1 MAKND
6 RRSQCTPQDNFQ
18 NGITNGAQWYD
29 VPGGMQ
35 DFNYVHSNAFEIT
48 IELTCCKYPEAS
60 KLVSEWRNNK
70 ESLLK
75 YMELVH
81 SGVKGVVIDSS
92 TKKPIRNAR
101 VKLWGSIIVIK
112 YLGEDIFAC
121 NKGYIYNFGLL
132 LISGICSGYKLSS
145 VNNEAR

>member
-1 MAKND
+1 MSKND

-35 DFNYVHSNAFEIT
+35 DFNYVHSNDFEIT
-48 IELTCCKYPEAS
+48 IELTCCKYPQPSELP
-60 KLVSEWRNNK
+60 KEWRNNK

-81 SGVKGVVIDSS
+81 SGIKGVVTDRA
-92 TKKPIRNAR
+92 TGRPIRNAR
-101 VKLWGSIIVIK
+101 VDRICIMFF
-112 YLGEDIFAC
+112 YLLQ
-121 NKGYIYNFGLL
+121 KIYTTTTTQ
-132 LISGICSGYKLSS
+132 
-145 VNNEAR
+145 

>member
-1 MAKND
+1 MSLND
-6 RRSQCTPQDNFQ
+6 RRTQCTPQDNFR

-35 DFNYVHSNAFEIT
+35 DYNYVHSNDFEIT
-48 IELTCCKYPEAS
+48 IELTCCKYPEAN

-81 SGVKGVVIDSS
+81 SGVKGLVIDSVN
-92 TKKPIRNAR
+92 KKPIRNAK
-101 VKLWGSIIVIK
+101 VKIFVIDTIYLPPLYSQIILHNFISCFLYRR
-112 YLGEDIFAC
+112 YLFVA
-121 NKGYIYNFGLL
+121 
-132 LISGICSGYKLSS
+132 
-145 VNNEAR
+145 